1 LDRHASGYIAAPS
14 IASVVELMYGV
25 LCWWVYRGSH
35 TLLWVI
41 VMGNHANISFF
52 FERIPGPDQL
62 LAGRAMLIVT
72 LICGQ
77 FVTMLVLVGL
87 FSSGPSALRN
97 APREPSTSRASMIN

>member
-1 LDRHASGYIAAPS
+1 
-14 IASVVELMYGV
+14 MYGV
-25 LCWWVYRGSH
+25 LCWWIYRGSQ

-97 APREPSTSRASMIN
+97 APREPSTSRAPMIN